1 MFPAEL
7 DKKDEFSEQKIS
19 SKIKT
24 HYQWSANH
32 YHSSLTVRIIRKS
45 CIYFVGEIGKQSV
58 VSMLKKKDFL

>member
-7 DKKDEFSEQKIS
+7 DKKDEFSEQKIL

-45 CIYFVGEIGKQSV
+45 CIYFVEEIRKQGV
-58 VSMLKKKDFL
+58 AFLLN